1 MPRDMTPEQVRSFI
15 SHGTRTAKVAT
26 VMKDGQPHVMPVWFV
41 LDGERI
47 VFTTA
52 ANTIKGR
59 NLQRDPRIALVV
71 ENDEPP
77 FAFVHVRGRVTIH
90 EDLDELRQFATS
102 IGSRYM
108 GEDRSEEFGK
118 RNAVT
123 GELLVRVIPERII
136 AEADVAGY

>member
-1 MPRDMTPEQVRSFI
+1 MTPEQVRSFI

-26 VMKDGQPHVMPVWFV
+26 VMRDGQPHVMPVWFV
-41 LDGERI
+41 LDGEEI
-47 VFTTA
+47 VFTTE

-71 ENDEPP
+71 EDDEPP

-90 EDLDELRQFATS
+90 QDLDELRRFATA

-108 GEDRSEEFGK
+108 GKDRAEEFGR
-118 RNAVT
+118 RNAVP
-123 GELLVRVIPERII
+123 GELLVRVIPERVI
-136 AEADVAGY
+136 AAADVAGY

>member
-41 LDGERI
+41 LDGEQI
-47 VFTTA
+47 VFTTG
-52 ANTIKGR
+52 ANTVKGR
-59 NLQRDPRIALVV
+59 NLQRDPRIALVI
-71 ENDEPP
+71 EDDEPP

-90 EDLDELRQFATS
+90 EGLDELLRLATA

-108 GEDRSEEFGK
+108 GEARAEEFGQ
-118 RNAVT
+118 RNAVR
-123 GELLVRVIPERII
+123 GELLVRVTPERVI
-136 AEADVAGY
+136 AEGDVAGY

>member
-1 MPRDMTPEQVRSFI
+1 MPRDMTPEQVWSFV

-41 LDGERI
+41 LDGEQI
-47 VFTTA
+47 VFTTG

-71 ENDEPP
+71 EDDEPP
-77 FAFVHVRGRVTIH
+77 FAFVHVRGRAAIH
-90 EDLDELRQFATS
+90 EDLDELLRFATA

-108 GEDRSEEFGK
+108 GEARAMEFGQ
-118 RNAVT
+118 RNAVP
-123 GELLVRVIPERII
+123 GELLVASRPS
-136 AEADVAGY
+136 A

>member
-26 VMKDGQPHVMPVWFV
+26 VMKGGQPHVMPVWFV
-41 LDGERI
+41 LDGKQI
-47 VFTTA
+47 VFTTG
-52 ANTIKGR
+52 ANSVKGG

-71 ENDEPP
+71 EDDEPP

-90 EDLDELRQFATS
+90 QDLDELLRFATA

-108 GEDRSEEFGK
+108 GEDRAEEFGQ
-118 RNAVT
+118 RNAVP
-123 GELLVRVIPERII
+123 GEILVRVIPERVI
-136 AEADVAGY
+136 ADANLAGY